1 MVRLISHPT
10 SEFISYLS
18 WLENSFRFGDFSR
31 GFVGHFLSAV
41 SIEHAEEVI
50 VWSGHDG
57 GIVPVPA
64 ALELVENAIVFVQ
77 RTQFRTQVLM
87 HLITRKTNH
96 DGFLQRPVWP
106 CLNKKYP
113 NFSKSSPP
121 QKKSSHGSLCFIS
134 DVFKITS
141 IVTKDLDYFSKK
153 IYHTEFFKNGP
164 IWSHWHRLRQ
174 VLIAH
179 RMPLSFCGRGFEFI
193 RN

>member
-1 MVRLISHPT
+1 MIR
-10 SEFISYLS
+10 S
-18 WLENSFRFGDFSR
+18 WWRYRSR
-31 GFVGHFLSAV
+31 S
-41 SIEHAEEVI
+41 S
-50 VWSGHDG
+50 ST
-57 GIVPVPA
+57 
-64 ALELVENAIVFVQ
+64 
-77 RTQFRTQVLM
+77 RTCRKCNRFRT
-87 HLITRKTNH
+87 TNTISNASTH
-96 DGFLQRPVWP
+96 APDNEK
-106 CLNKKYP
+106 NKSWRLLATTSVTMFKQKVSQ
-113 NFSKSSPP
+113 FFQKFPP
-121 QKKSSHGSLCFIS
+121 PKKSSHGSLCFIS